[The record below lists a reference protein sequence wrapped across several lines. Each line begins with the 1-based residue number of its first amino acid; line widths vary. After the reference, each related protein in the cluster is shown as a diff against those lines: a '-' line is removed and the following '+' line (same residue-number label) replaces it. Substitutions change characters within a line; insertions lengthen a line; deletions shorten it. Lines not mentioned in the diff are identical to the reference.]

1 MSKPYYC
8 LFQNKIETKIFII
21 VEENLLRINLDCELK
36 FEKHIAGICNKAG
49 QEYMFCPEP
58 QATCC

>member
-1 MSKPYYC
+1 MSKPYHC
-8 LFQNKIETKIFII
+8 LFQNKI
-21 VEENLLRINLDCELK
+21 EENLLRINLDSELK